1 MVPRPKHPSRDA
13 GAFVRLALLL
23 GLGDNQSHTPVTND
37 NPGQE
42 TMQADYV
49 IVGAGSAG
57 CVLAT
62 RLTED
67 ANTSVILIEAG
78 GKDYNP
84 LIHVPA
90 GFFKML
96 DHDKLTWKYRSEPD
110 PGTNGRTIVYTRGR
124 VVGGSSSINGLI
136 YIRGQPEDY
145 DHWAQQ
151 GNHGWSWDDCLPLF
165 RAAERWEG
173 QENEV
178 RGKSGPLHTSNMD
191 RSPICA
197 AVIESGKQLGLTYQE
212 DVNGIAHGSADT
224 IGWCQQTRNGR
235 RRASAA
241 RTYLAQALSRPNL
254 RLVTNAMVHRVVF
267 QGKRAVGVEFA
278 RGGAIQRVTAERE
291 VILSAG
297 AIGSPHILQLSGV
310 GDAEHLS
317 DIGVPVVHALK
328 GVGRNMQDHFQARI
342 SYPVTGLATAN
353 EKSRG
358 IPLAIEVL
366 RWMFTGKGMLTYSP
380 SLVAA
385 SVKVLPSSATSDM
398 QITFAPGSFKDG
410 QIGELEEAP
419 GLSAGAWQM
428 RPLSRGYVKAKSNRP
443 EDMPLINPRYLSD
456 ETDRMALLGGLR
468 FARRMFDT
476 PALKP
481 YVLAESLPGKDVQTD
496 DELLDYARRYGGTCY
511 HASCTCMMGQHPMAV
526 VDDQLRVHGME
537 GLRVI
542 DASIMPAVT
551 STNTNAPTI
560 MIAEKGA
567 SVIRMAARE
576 RLAA

>member
-1 MVPRPKHPSRDA
+1 
-13 GAFVRLALLL
+13 
-23 GLGDNQSHTPVTND
+23 
-37 NPGQE
+37 
-42 TMQADYV
+42 MQADYV

-67 ANTSVILIEAG
+67 ANVRVILIEAG
-78 GKDYNP
+78 GKDINP

-96 DHDKLTWKYRSEPD
+96 DHDTLTWKYRSEPD
-110 PGTNGRTIVYTRGR
+110 PGTNGRAIVYTRGR
-124 VVGGSSSINGLI
+124 VVGGSSSINGLV

-145 DHWAQQ
+145 DHWAQL
-151 GNHGWSWDDCLPLF
+151 GNRGWSWEDCLPLF
-165 RAAERWEG
+165 RAAEHWEG
-173 QENEV
+173 EANDV
-178 RGKSGPLHTSNMD
+178 RGKDGPLHTSAMD
-191 RSPICA
+191 RSPLCE
-197 AVIESGKQLGLTYQE
+197 AVVEAGKQAGLTYQE
-212 DVNGIAHGSADT
+212 DVNGIGHDSVDT

-241 RTYLAQALSRPNL
+241 RTYLSRALGRPNL
-254 RLVTNAMVHRVVF
+254 RLITNAMVRRVVF
-267 QGKRAVGVEFA
+267 EGKRAVGVEFS
-278 RGGAIQRVTAERE
+278 RGGLPERAMAGRE

-310 GDAEHLS
+310 GDAAHLAE
-317 DIGVPVVHALK
+317 IGVPVVHALA

-342 SYPVTGLATAN
+342 SHPVSGLPTAN

-358 IPLAIEVL
+358 IPLAMEVL
-366 RWMFTGKGMLTYSP
+366 RWMASGKGILSYSP

-385 SVKVLPSSATSDM
+385 SVKVLESSATSDM
-398 QITFAPGSFKDG
+398 QITFAPGSFKNG

-428 RPLSRGYVKAKSNRP
+428 RPLSRGYVRAKSNRP
-443 EDMPLINPRYLSD
+443 EEMPLINPRYLSD

-468 FARRMFDT
+468 FARRMFET
-476 PALKP
+476 PALAP
-481 YVLAESLPGKDVQTD
+481 YVRTESLPGPDVQTD

-511 HASCTCMMGQHPMAV
+511 HASCTCMMGQHPLAV

-542 DASIMPAVT
+542 DASVMPAVT
-551 STNTNAPTI
+551 SNNTNAPTI

-567 SVIRMAARE
+567 LMIKAGARE

>member
-1 MVPRPKHPSRDA
+1 
-13 GAFVRLALLL
+13 
-23 GLGDNQSHTPVTND
+23 
-37 NPGQE
+37 
-42 TMQADYV
+42 MQADYV

-62 RLTED
+62 RLTEEPHV
-67 ANTSVILIEAG
+67 SVILIEAG

-90 GFFKML
+90 GFYKML

-110 PGTNGRTIVYTRGR
+110 PGTSGRAIVYTRGR
-124 VVGGSSSINGLI
+124 VVGGSSSINGLV

-145 DHWAQQ
+145 DHWAQL
-151 GNHGWSWDDCLPLF
+151 GNRGWSWDDCLPLF

-178 RGKSGPLHTSNMD
+178 RGKDGPLHTSNME

-197 AVIESGKQLGLTYQE
+197 AAVEAGKQLGLTYQE
-212 DVNGIAHGSADT
+212 DVNGITHGSIDT

-235 RRASAA
+235 QRASAA
-241 RTYLAQALSRPNL
+241 RTYLASALSRPNL
-254 RLVTNAMVHRVVF
+254 RLITNAMVHRLIF
-267 QGKRAVGVEFA
+267 GGKRAVGVEFF
-278 RGGAIQRVTAERE
+278 RGGAIHRVTAGRE
-291 VILSAG
+291 VILCAG

-317 DIGVPVVHALK
+317 EIGVPVVHELK
-328 GVGRNMQDHFQARI
+328 GVGRNMQDHFQARV
-342 SYPVTGLATAN
+342 SYPVIGLSTAN
-353 EKSRG
+353 EKARG
-358 IPLAIEVL
+358 IPLAIEIL

-385 SVKVLPSSATSDM
+385 SVKVLESSATSDM
-398 QITFAPGSFKDG
+398 QISFAPGSFKNG
-410 QIGELEEAP
+410 QIGELEDTP

-456 ETDRMALLGGLR
+456 EADRMALLGGLR
-468 FARRMFDT
+468 FARRMFEA
-476 PALKP
+476 PALKR
-481 YVLAESLPGKDVQTD
+481 YVLAESLPGKDVRTD
-496 DELLDYARRYGGTCY
+496 DELLDYAARYGGTCY
-511 HASCTCMMGQHPMAV
+511 HASCTCMMGQHPLAV
-526 VDDQLRVHGME
+526 VDDQLRVHGLD

-560 MIAEKGA
+560 MVAEKGA
-567 SVIRMAARE
+567 VMIKSAARQ